1 MVQDIPQYASE
12 DLDQDHFCLQL
23 TQWMENPMADPQDI
37 QKITLSQEHQ
47 AHLGQH
53 AHSKGLRGLF
63 RSLRQKDTPWQRLF
77 QDLRCGTTTSSSI
90 TTGSHTAAGR

>member
-37 QKITLSQEHQ
+37 QKSPCPKSIKLISVSTPTP
-47 AHLGQH
+47 
-53 AHSKGLRGLF
+53 
-63 RSLRQKDTPWQRLF
+63 KDYEV
-77 QDLRCGTTTSSSI
+77 SS
-90 TTGSHTAAGR
+90 AA